1 MDVNNIT
8 IIEEHLEYISFSCLD
23 LKTKINIG
31 AHCEVW
37 KFEDKS
43 THEPYAVKIIIQEGP
58 ELSVTTK
65 KEIENLKLIQKSFD
79 RPLCFLNFFGWILIE
94 ERNPDFEFKEI
105 KCCLIFEI
113 ATGTLADLIK
123 KMRNLKQFL
132 PFDDFYRYTRTL
144 IEGMAFLQSKGITHR
159 DIKPDN
165 ILIKQEENKSY
176 TIKIADFSESRLDI
190 PNSTLQNMT
199 IKGTPSYLSPELF
212 YSWASRNEL
221 EHNPYRSDVYS
232 LGLTLLEL
240 ATLEKVLDGNLRKNK
255 ESDKNPKT
263 EDHGPFDC
271 QINQSLKNFVK
282 IYENDKNVKNLEP
295 IIKNMLS
302 YQERH
307 RFDFQT
313 LEMLLAEDKKK
324 NSFLSFHKSVVS
336 SHSIIYEQVMIPS
349 MAESEISSESKE

>member
-1 MDVNNIT
+1 
-8 IIEEHLEYISFSCLD
+8 
-23 LKTKINIG
+23 
-31 AHCEVW
+31 
-37 KFEDKS
+37 
-43 THEPYAVKIIIQEGP
+43 
-58 ELSVTTK
+58 
-65 KEIENLKLIQKSFD
+65 
-79 RPLCFLNFFGWILIE
+79 
-94 ERNPDFEFKEI
+94 
-105 KCCLIFEI
+105 LIFEI